1 MNNNIPLLYAIKFS
15 KWFMLVM
22 PIIVPF
28 YNSNG
33 LGMTQVFMLQAIYS
47 ISTVILEIPSGYF
60 ADAYGRKL
68 SIVLGAVLGF
78 LGNLMYCFSF
88 GFEGFMIAEIIMGIG
103 VSFIS
108 GSDSA
113 LLYDTL
119 VARKEEDRYLR
130 FEGFSISVGNFS
142 EAFAGLAGGALALIS
157 LRTPFYF
164 QAAIGFIAVPASF
177 FLVEPQSHIKKLK
190 VTWQDI
196 IGVVKYSLHGHK
208 PLRNNML
215 FSSFIGASTLTMAW
229 FVQPYFSAIKL
240 PTAWYG
246 ILWTALNACVGIL
259 AFQAYKLEKRM
270 SVDFSNALISVIVS
284 FGYLFLAWTQS
295 YAGIVI
301 LFVFYLIRG
310 YATPVLKDSMNRL
323 TPSEMRATVLSIR
336 SFIIRGLFS
345 VLGPGLGYLTD
356 KFSLGTALFVAGVV
370 FLCLSLF
377 SLLLLKIENN
387 SVLSSPDSVVKKN

>member
-1 MNNNIPLLYAIKFS
+1 
-15 KWFMLVM
+15 MLVM

-28 YNSNG
+28 YMSNG
-33 LGMTQVFMLQAIYS
+33 LGMTQVFLLQAIYS

-60 ADAYGRKL
+60 ADAYGRKR
-68 SIVLGAVLGF
+68 SIVFGAMLGF
-78 LGNLMYCFSF
+78 LGNLMYCFSYEF
-88 GFEGFMIAEIIMGIG
+88 TGFMIAEIIMGIG

-119 VARKEEDRYLR
+119 IARQEEDRYLR

-142 EAFAGLAGGALALIS
+142 EAFAGITGGALALIS

-164 QAAIGFIAVPASF
+164 QAVIGFIAVPASF
-177 FLVEPQSHIKKLK
+177 FLVEPSYHKDKLK
-190 VTWQDI
+190 VSWNDI
-196 IGVVKYSLHGHK
+196 TKVVKYALHGHK

-229 FVQPYFSAIKL
+229 FVQPYFSAISL

-259 AFQAYKLEKRM
+259 SFQAYRLEKMM
-270 SVDFSNALISVIVS
+270 SQDFSNVLISVIVS
-284 FGYLFLAWTQS
+284 LGYLILAWTQS
-295 YAGIVI
+295 YAGIAV
-301 LFVFYLIRG
+301 LFIFYLIRG

-323 TPSEMRATVLSIR
+323 TPSEMRATILSIR

-345 VLGPGLGYLTD
+345 LLGPGLGYLTD
-356 KFSLGTALFVAGVV
+356 NFSLGTALFVAGII
-370 FLCLSLF
+370 FLILSIF
-377 SLLLLKIENN
+377 SLILMKATTEKNAPQNN
-387 SVLSSPDSVVKKN
+387 FS